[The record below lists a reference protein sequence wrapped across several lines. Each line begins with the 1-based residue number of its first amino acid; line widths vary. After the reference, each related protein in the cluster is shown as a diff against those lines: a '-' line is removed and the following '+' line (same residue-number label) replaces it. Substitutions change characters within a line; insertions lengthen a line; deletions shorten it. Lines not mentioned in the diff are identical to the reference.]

1 MARPKKQCE
10 IVKSVRCNLRLTA
23 EEAAK
28 LRSLSIESGRSMS
41 DILRDGLELRFKLSK
56 FGS

>member
-1 MARPKKQCE
+1 MTRPKKQDE

-28 LRSLSIESGRSMS
+28 LKNLSIR
-41 DILRDGLELRFKLSK
+41 IQTVHV
-56 FGS
+56 